1 MRPSSLGGG
10 CQGVDV
16 AACGAE
22 LQLQLI
28 GRRDAAAVLH
38 RVFKLKGFACSVECS
53 RPSVCPTV
61 SVGCCSV

>member
-1 MRPSSLGGG
+1 MKGKLAPVTVRF

-28 GRRDAAAVLH
+28 GRRDAAAAPCV
-38 RVFKLKGFACSVECS
+38 
-53 RPSVCPTV
+53 
-61 SVGCCSV
+61 